1 MSKLT
6 KLQELAA
13 LQMDVAL
20 EMLDAFEPVGW
31 VTRLPGPPPIGR
43 PRPTVPLIAKV
54 AFAYLKDE
62 QRYWAIADD
71 DRGTIGRGSIGFAV
85 VVAPFAEVTRAAL
98 EQELTQAIGFFH
110 VDTSLAYALRDL
122 QLQRLEEARLRETAV
137 RRAGS
142 GPLAPTG
149 PESMGEILAR
159 LMRNREHVDSPL
171 GDGFAQTWMEQI
183 RRVHEA
189 LVQEGRPV
197 DPEGFRERLERLE
210 RLRNEQAERAHREM
224 SSRLAERS
232 ISQMSDMIRMLG
244 PALEPA
250 ARDTARAQAR
260 RMFEERGL
268 PIPAV
273 LEPEESEPK
282 KEEP

>member
-43 PRPTVPLIAKV
+43 PRPTVPLIARV

-149 PESMGEILAR
+149 PESMGEIIAR
-159 LMRNREHVDSPL
+159 LMRRNRDVPMNDRL
-171 GDGFAQTWMEQI
+171 TQAWMEQI
-183 RRVHEA
+183 QRLHEA
-189 LVQEGRPV
+189 LVQEGPV
-197 DPEGFRERLERLE
+197 DQEGFRERLERIE
-210 RLRNEQAERAHREM
+210 RLRDEQAERAHREM

-250 ARDTARAQAR
+250 ARDAARAQAR

>member
-110 VDTSLAYALRDL
+110 VDTSLAHTLCDL

-149 PESMGEILAR
+149 PESMGEIIAR
-159 LMRNREHVDSPL
+159 LMRRNRDVPMNDRL
-171 GDGFAQTWMEQI
+171 TQAWMEQI
-183 RRVHEA
+183 QRLHEA
-189 LVQEGRPV
+189 LVQEGPV
-197 DPEGFRERLERLE
+197 DQEGFRERLERIE
-210 RLRNEQAERAHREM
+210 RLRDEQAERAHREM

-250 ARDTARAQAR
+250 ARDAARAQAR